1 LEVYKLSSRAKR
13 GTPTHPKMCAGS
25 LASLGMTKSGGT
37 LNTRCE
43 SVKRALVRVFP
54 VIALAWL
61 LGCAALYNIMRQP
74 PETFARF
81 MAKLPGPVPFLLFPF
96 ETLWTHARAGG
107 LQVGD
112 AAPDFSLMKLDKSAS
127 VQLSSLTAQGRPVVL
142 IFGSYT

>member
-1 LEVYKLSSRAKR
+1 
-13 GTPTHPKMCAGS
+13 
-25 LASLGMTKSGGT
+25 
-37 LNTRCE
+37 
-43 SVKRALVRVFP
+43 VKRALVRALV
-54 VIALAWL
+54 VIALVWVLAC
-61 LGCAALYNIMRQP
+61 GALYQVMRRP

-81 MAKLPGPVPFLLFPF
+81 MAKIPGPVAFLVLPF

-112 AAPDFSLMKLDKSAS
+112 PAPDFTLMKLDKSAW